1 MPLEKQVQE
10 MERRLELFSQVKK
23 RNIDSYNQWAV
34 ENGHEEL
41 AYILV
46 VLDELSDL
54 MMVHKEEVEPLLVRL
69 AQMARATGIHVIL
82 VTQRPTYDQV
92 GDRSHQSQRANPY
105 WVCVCL
111 NYRLPRDPR
120 RKWFDAP
127 ARARRRTVSG
137 F

>member
-54 MMVHKEEVEPLLVRL
+54 MMVHKEEGHGSKSLKEC
-69 AQMARATGIHVIL
+69 MT
-82 VTQRPTYDQV
+82 D
-92 GDRSHQSQRANPY
+92 
-105 WVCVCL
+105 
-111 NYRLPRDPR
+111 
-120 RKWFDAP
+120 
-127 ARARRRTVSG
+127 
-137 F
+137 